1 MKFGKNTTGISKN
14 IVNSSKHVCFDLDKH
29 FSTCGT
35 HQNTTVV
42 LERKFERNSIK
53 KYKTDWPKNIRKS
66 KFSVVLGKLDN
77 IESLLKK
84 HMIFVLL
91 CFAQISQTL
100 HVCGA
105 TIKVAYFLL
114 GIPVVVLHGL
124 FVKLG
129 QNISEKMG
137 DMNLSLNWIQ
147 VKTFENLS
155 KKAKVMCTRDS

>member
-1 MKFGKNTTGISKN
+1 MEYIRILQWSLKGNFKETVWRNTRQTDQ
-14 IVNSSKHVCFDLDKH
+14 KHH
-29 FSTCGT
+29 EI
-35 HQNTTVV
+35 Q
-42 LERKFERNSIK
+42 I
-53 KYKTDWPKNIRKS
+53 
-66 KFSVVLGKLDN
+66 SVVLGKLDN

-84 HMIFVLL
+84 HIIFVLL

-105 TIKVAYFLL
+105 TMIFAYFLL

-137 DMNLSLNWIQ
+137 DINLFLNCIQ
-147 VKTFENLS
+147 VKAFENLR
-155 KKAKVMCTRDS
+155 KKSQNDMYQGLLRRLKK